1 MAVTTG
7 LARDEEDATAEAM
20 AQAARARRARG
31 PGRPRFDDVWAWVC
45 VAVSTVVVLAGL
57 VRSAPAVG
65 HALGAPGGAAA
76 RTVLVASGL
85 LLWAAQAAL
94 CVRLGPV
101 LLGTA
106 EITWLLPL
114 PGDRGRLLRPRLT
127 RAVVVATLA
136 GLLTGTLAAALALL
150 LEGRPRFAVLPVAL
164 GAHLALAWIA
174 VAVGTLIEVRPALA
188 GRARALGT
196 GSAVIGCAIVFT
208 GPAVPSVTPLAALC
222 GPGGWAAWATAGAA
236 QGAPLAWSVALGAL
250 LLCAAVALRAAF
262 GAAAAIPTAEL
273 LQRGRTSRRAAQG
286 ATLLDLRA
294 LTLVLQSAG
303 RRRGRLRMP
312 RSRWAVIVWRDAVV
326 LLRHP
331 GRLAASLVALSA
343 GAAATHLVARWLSES
358 PHGPVG
364 PLRSTAAGLIL
375 AVPLYLAAVALAEP
389 AYQDT
394 DRPRR
399 ALLLPFP
406 PGVLAVGHLAVPVLL
421 LWAAAAAAWSV
432 AHLPG
437 TPARDLTAYATAL
450 LLAGPS
456 LVGSTLVGAY
466 RGAPRYDLLALSL
479 DWYAAVPFVLWRLA
493 PALAA
498 GFVVAPWLWHTVS
511 AAPGAS
517 DGSAV
522 LWLAARSAAVLAW
535 SAHRVGRQARDLS

>member
-7 LARDEEDATAEAM
+7 LAGDEEKATAEAM
-20 AQAARARRARG
+20 AEVARARRARG
-31 PGRPRFDDVWAWVC
+31 AGRPRFDDVWSWAC
-45 VAVSTVVVLAGL
+45 VVVSTVVVLAGL
-57 VRSAPAVG
+57 VRTAPAIG
-65 HALGAPGGAAA
+65 HALDTPAGAATRA
-76 RTVLVASGL
+76 VLVGSGL
-85 LLWAAQAAL
+85 LLWAGQLAT
-94 CVRLGPV
+94 CVRLGPL

-114 PGDRGRLLRPRLT
+114 PGDRGRLLRPRLA
-127 RAVVVATLA
+127 RAAAVATVV
-136 GLLTGTLAAALALL
+136 GLLTGTLTAALALL
-150 LEGRPRFAVLPVAL
+150 LEGRPRFTALPVAL
-164 GAHLALAWIA
+164 GAHLALAWLA
-174 VAVGTLIEVRPALA
+174 VAVGTLIEARPALA

-196 GSAVIGCAIVFT
+196 CSAVIGCAIVFV
-208 GPAVPSVTPLAALC
+208 GPIVPAATPLAALC

-236 QGAPLAWSVALGAL
+236 QGNLLGWSVALGAL
-250 LLCAAVALRAAF
+250 LLGAAVALRAAF
-262 GAAAAIPTAEL
+262 AAAAAIPTAEL
-273 LQRGRTSRRAAQG
+273 LLRSRTSRQAAQG

-294 LTLVLQSAG
+294 LTLVLQSTG
-303 RRRGRLRMP
+303 RRRGRLPMP

-331 GRLAASLVALSA
+331 GRLIASLAALGT
-343 GAAATHLVARWLSES
+343 GAAATHLIARWLTES
-358 PHGPVG
+358 PHGPFG
-364 PLRSTAAGLIL
+364 PLRATATGLIL
-375 AVPLYLAAVALAEP
+375 VVPLYLAAVALAEP

-406 PGVLAVGHLAVPVLL
+406 PGVLAVAHLVVPVLL
-421 LWAAAAAAWSV
+421 LWAAAAATWSA

-437 TPARDLTAYATAL
+437 MPTGDLAAYATTL

-498 GFVVAPWLWHTVS
+498 GFVIAPWLWHTVS
-511 AAPGAS
+511 TAPGAP
-517 DGSAV
+517 DGSAI

-535 SAHRVGRQARDLS
+535 SAHRIIRQARDLS